1 MKRPVIILFH
11 IGYWVLYTLFIT
23 LILALL
29 NKGGDIGVAGD
40 PRLSKIKILIVLYC
54 IAFVPAFVAFYS
66 YYFWLFDSFLRKK
79 RILLLFIVGLAT
91 AYISGYVGVI
101 FNWGL
106 NRFGIGVGAA
116 DNGIVAGLEFAF
128 ILFFVALPN
137 GGMGLLLR
145 GFIRWYQE
153 LKLNED
159 LTKKNFETELALVKS
174 QLDPHFLFNS
184 LNNIDA
190 LIIKNPDM
198 ASVYLHKLS
207 DIMRFM
213 LYETKGERIPL
224 SKEWS
229 YIEKFIDLQKIRT
242 ANDAYVQ
249 CEKLGNTD
257 GTSRENREGVFIAP
271 MILIPFVENAFKHAE
286 KIKVG
291 NAVKIIL
298 KLENDTLHFE
308 CGNRFIKT
316 EYLENE
322 VGGLGNGLIIKRLEL
337 LYPQKH
343 TLRIEEKDNFYSVC
357 LSIQF

>member
-1 MKRPVIILFH
+1 MKRPVILLFH
-11 IGYWVLYTLFIT
+11 LGYWILYTLFIT

-29 NKGGDIGVAGD
+29 NKGGDVGVNND
-40 PRLSKIKILIVLYC
+40 PLLSKVNILIVLYS
-54 IAFVPAFVAFYS
+54 ITFVPALMAFYS
-66 YYFWLFDSFLRKK
+66 YYFWLFDHFLSKK
-79 RILLLFIVGLAT
+79 KIFLLFIIGLAT
-91 AYISGYVGVI
+91 AYASGCVGVL
-101 FNWGL
+101 FNWIL
-106 NRFGIGVGAA
+106 NRFGIGGGIA
-116 DNGIVAGLEFAF
+116 DSSLTAGLEFAF
-128 ILFFVALPN
+128 VLFFVALPN
-137 GGMGLLLR
+137 GGMGLILR
-145 GFIRWYQE
+145 GFIRWYNE
-153 LKLNED
+153 LKLKED

-190 LIIKNPDM
+190 LILKNPEK

-242 ANDAYVQ
+242 ANEDYVQ
-249 CEKLGNTD
+249 CEKLGNT
-257 GTSRENREGVFIAP
+257 EGVSIAP

-298 KLENDTLHFE
+298 KIEHNTLHFE
-308 CGNRFIKT
+308 CSNRFNKT
-316 EYLENE
+316 ETQENE
-322 VGGLGNGLIIKRLEL
+322 VGGLGNGLIAKRLEL

-343 TLRIEEKDNFYSVC
+343 TLWIEEKDDFYSVF
-357 LSIQF
+357 LSIEFKPL

>member
-1 MKRPVIILFH
+1 MKRPVILLFH
-11 IGYWVLYTLFIT
+11 LGYWVLYALFIT
-23 LILALL
+23 LVLGLL
-29 NKGGDIGVAGD
+29 NKGGDIGVAND
-40 PRLSKIKILIVLYC
+40 PRLTKFNVFIILYC
-54 IAFVPAFVAFYS
+54 ITFVPAFVAFYS
-66 YYFWLFDSFLRKK
+66 YYFWLFDHFLRKK
-79 RILLLFIVGLAT
+79 KIFLLFIIGLAT
-91 AYISGYVGVI
+91 AYASGCIGVL
-101 FNWGL
+101 FNWAL
-106 NRFGIGVGAA
+106 NRFGIGVGA
-116 DNGIVAGLEFAF
+116 DENSLVAWLEFAF
-128 ILFFVALPN
+128 VLFFMALPN

-159 LTKKNFETELALVKS
+159 LVKKNFETELALVKS

-190 LIIKNPDM
+190 LIIKNPEK
-198 ASVYLHKLS
+198 ASLYLHKLS

-249 CEKLGNTD
+249 CEKLGNT
-257 GTSRENREGVFIAP
+257 EGVAIAP

-286 KIKVG
+286 KIKTG

-298 KLENDTLHFE
+298 KLENNTLYFE
-308 CGNRFIKT
+308 CGNRFTKT
-316 EYLENE
+316 EQAENE

-343 TLRIEEKDNFYSVC
+343 TLRIEEKDNFYSVY
-357 LSIQF
+357 LSIQFNPF

>member
-11 IGYWVLYTLFIT
+11 LGYWILYTFFIT
-23 LILALL
+23 LVLALL
-29 NKGGDIGVAGD
+29 NRGENVGVPND
-40 PRLSKIKILIVLYC
+40 PRLTKINIYIVLYC
-54 IAFVPAFVAFYS
+54 ITFVPAFVAFYS

-91 AYISGYVGVI
+91 AYISGLVGLF
-101 FNWGL
+101 FNYIL

-128 ILFFVALPN
+128 VLFFVALPN

-153 LKLNED
+153 LKLHED
-159 LTKKNFETELALVKS
+159 LTKKNFETELALIKS

-190 LIIKNPDM
+190 LIIKNPEQ
-198 ASVYLHKLS
+198 ASIYLHKLS

-249 CEKLGNTD
+249 CEKLGNT
-257 GTSRENREGVFIAP
+257 EGVAIAP

-298 KLENDTLHFE
+298 KLENNTLHFE
-308 CGNRFIKT
+308 CSNRFIKT
-316 EYLENE
+316 EYQENE

-357 LSIQF
+357 LSIELGV

>member
-1 MKRPVIILFH
+1 ML
-11 IGYWVLYTLFIT
+11 G
-23 LILALL
+23 
-29 NKGGDIGVAGD
+29 
-40 PRLSKIKILIVLYC
+40 
-54 IAFVPAFVAFYS
+54 
-66 YYFWLFDSFLRKK
+66 
-79 RILLLFIVGLAT
+79 
-91 AYISGYVGVI
+91 
-101 FNWGL
+101 
-106 NRFGIGVGAA
+106 
-116 DNGIVAGLEFAF
+116 FAF
-128 ILFFVALPN
+128 ALFFVALPN

-145 GFIRWYQE
+145 GFIRWYNE
-153 LKLNED
+153 LKLKED
-159 LTKKNFETELALVKS
+159 LAKKNFETELALVKS

-190 LIIKNPDM
+190 LILIKPEK
-198 ASVYLHKLS
+198 ASLYLNKLS

-242 ANDAYVQ
+242 ANDAYVH
-249 CEKLGNTD
+249 CEKFGNT
-257 GTSRENREGVFIAP
+257 EGVSIAP

-291 NAVKIIL
+291 TAVKIIL
-298 KLENDTLHFE
+298 KRDNNTLHFE
-308 CGNRFIKT
+308 CSNRFYKT
-316 EYLENE
+316 EKGENE

-343 TLRIEEKDNFYSVC
+343 TLRIEEKDNFYSIF